1 MLFVP
6 QPAILV
12 RLLWFSELKVVCCL
26 QNNRLSAEVQSLE
39 SKLEASRDEIGAMR
53 MSLDEARAN
62 SDRLHRESE
71 LVVAN
76 VNKWVQEQK

>member
-6 QPAILV
+6 QPVILV
-12 RLLWFSELKVVCCL
+12 RLLWFSELKVVCGL